1 MTILEDYKDYLDNKD
16 YDGMM
21 DWAFRF
27 DDARYP
33 RSQLR
38 KVAKA
43 YEILIEK
50 GYGIA
55 ANNLGSMYYCGRY
68 FEEDVNMA
76 IHYYE
81 IACEM
86 GVKMA
91 WGNLGC
97 CYYYGKRKDYKKAYE
112 TFAEGAF
119 LFNDPECLYMLGD
132 MYRDGNYVGKS
143 EIKMMH
149 LYGKALD
156 SVNDEDLR
164 EHQCLGDIHC
174 RIGKHLVE
182 SANREDVLQGLKHLY
197 AGMSLLYER
206 LHENR
211 FVDADIRKCKQLID
225 ETEQMIES
233 GYEA

>member
-1 MTILEDYKDYLDNKD
+1 MTQEYEQFLINND

-21 DWAFRF
+21 DWAFAY
-27 DDARYP
+27 DDARSS
-33 RSQLR
+33 RKELK
-38 KVAKA
+38 KVAEA
-43 YEILIEK
+43 YEILISK

-68 FEEDVNMA
+68 FEEDVDMA

-97 CYYYGKRKDYKKAYE
+97 CYYYGKKKDLKKAYE
-112 TFAEGAF
+112 IFAEGAF

-132 MYRDGNYVGKS
+132 MYRDGSYVKKS
-143 EIKMMH
+143 DIKMMH
-149 LYGKALD
+149 LYCKALD
-156 SVNDEDLR
+156 CVNEEDRR
-164 EHQCLGDIHC
+164 EHQCLGDIHY
-174 RIGKHLVE
+174 RIGKQLVE
-182 SANREDVLQGLKHLY
+182 SANKEDILQGLKHLHV
-197 AGMSLLYER
+197 GIGILYER

-211 FVDADIRKCKQLID
+211 FVDADIRKYKQLIE
-225 ETEQMIES
+225 ETEQMLES
-233 GYEA
+233 EYEA